1 MSQDQLRELFQFL
14 HDKNPQVRQISLE
27 NLLPHTLKDAPN
39 RAIFF
44 EGLQSHTGLQS
55 PKESMV
61 IRDLKLLCRDN
72 LAVAHDAF
80 RALVNLSDSPMV
92 HPYLLEQ
99 SFLTFLV
106 SYIHPQA
113 TLGDLAAMLLSNL
126 TASPRSSAALLDL
139 RIAVLL
145 TPSSAGSF
153 YPTQSR
159 TGSCAPPVPYPAGDE
174 INVPALSL
182 LVDAFVQ
189 GASIDP
195 SVPLDK
201 RPRKSQLHFLAS
213 VFANLTT
220 SLPGRMFFLTPRP
233 SDPLQGETAE
243 KIEYPLA
250 KLVVF
255 TEHKDSI
262 RRGGVSSLIKNC
274 AFYTQGHQAI
284 LTPES
289 DSVIVPPSDLR
300 APGIDALQYVLLPLA
315 GPEEFDLD
323 TQEQLPEALQ
333 FLPPTKQ
340 REANAAIRLTHVE
353 TLLLLCATRWGR
365 DCLRTRGVYE
375 VVRALHEQETND
387 AVSEHVERFVNL
399 IKRAEG
405 PETAQDLQV
414 EDVKDDDDDVRI
426 EEI

>member
-1 MSQDQLRELFQFL
+1 M
-14 HDKNPQVRQISLE
+14 
-27 NLLPHTLKDAPN
+27 
-39 RAIFF
+39 
-44 EGLQSHTGLQS
+44 
-55 PKESMV
+55 

-80 RALVNLSDSPMV
+80 RALINLSDSPMI
-92 HPYLLEQ
+92 HPFLLEQ

-106 SYIHPQA
+106 SYIVHPQA

-139 RIAVLL
+139 RIAVLP
-145 TPSSAGSF
+145 TPSSAGPF

-159 TGSCAPPVPYPAGDE
+159 AGSCVPPVPYPAGHE
-174 INVPALSL
+174 INVPALPL

-195 SVPLDK
+195 SAPLDE
-201 RPRKSQLHFLAS
+201 RPRKSELHFLAS

-220 SLPGRMFFLTPRP
+220 SLPGRIFFLTPRP
-233 SDPLQGETAE
+233 LDTLQGETAE
-243 KIEYPLA
+243 KLEYPLA

-255 TEHKDSI
+255 TEHRDPI
-262 RRGGVSSLIKNC
+262 RRGGISSLIKNC

-289 DSVIVPPSDLR
+289 ETAIVPPSDLL
-300 APGIDALQYVLLPLA
+300 APGIDTLQYILLPLA

-323 TQEQLPEALQ
+323 TQDQLPEALQ
-333 FLPPTKQ
+333 FLPPTKK
-340 REANAAIRLTHVE
+340 REANAASRLTHVE
-353 TLLLLCATRWGR
+353 TLLLLCTTRWGR
-365 DCLRTRGVYE
+365 DYLRTHGVYE

-387 AVSEHVERFVNL
+387 AVSEHAERLVNL

-405 PETAQDLQV
+405 PDTAQDLQV
-414 EDVKDDDDDVRI
+414 EEIEEEDDGDMRI

>member
-27 NLLPHTLKDAPN
+27 NLLSHTLKDAPN

-55 PKESMV
+55 PKESTL

-80 RALVNLSDSPMV
+80 RALINLSDSPMI

-126 TASPRSSAALLDL
+126 TASPRSSTALLDL
-139 RIAVLL
+139 RIAW
-145 TPSSAGSF
+145 SF

-159 TGSCAPPVPYPAGDE
+159 AGSCAPPVPYPTGHE

-195 SVPLDK
+195 SVPLDE
-201 RPRKSQLHFLAS
+201 RPRKSELNFLAS

-220 SLPGRMFFLTPRP
+220 SHPGRIFFLTPRP
-233 SDPLQGETAE
+233 SDPLQGEPAE

-255 TEHKDSI
+255 TEHKDPI
-262 RRGGVSSLIKNC
+262 RRGGISSLIKNC

-284 LTPES
+284 LTRES
-289 DSVIVPPSDLR
+289 DTVTVPPSDLR
-300 APGIDALQYVLLPLA
+300 APGIDALQYILLPLA

-333 FLPPTKQ
+333 FLPPTKK
-340 REANAAIRLTHVE
+340 REANAAIRLTHIE
-353 TLLLLCATRWGR
+353 TLLLLCTTRWGR
-365 DCLRTRGVYE
+365 EYLRTHGVYE

-387 AVSEHVERFVNL
+387 VVSEHVERFVNL

-405 PETAQDLQV
+405 PETAQDLRV
-414 EDVKDDDDDVRI
+414 EEIEEDDDDMRI

>member
-39 RAIFF
+39 RGIFF

-55 PKESMV
+55 PKESTV

-80 RALVNLSDSPMV
+80 RALINLSDSPMI

-106 SYIHPQA
+106 SYIVHPQA

-126 TASPRSSAALLDL
+126 TASPRSSTALLDL

-145 TPSSAGSF
+145 IPSSAGSF

-159 TGSCAPPVPYPAGDE
+159 AGSCAPPVPYPAGDE
-174 INVPALSL
+174 IYVPALSL

-195 SVPLDK
+195 SVPLDE

-220 SLPGRMFFLTPRP
+220 SLPGRVFFLTPRP

-243 KIEYPLA
+243 KVEYPLA

-262 RRGGVSSLIKNC
+262 RRGGISSLIKNC

-300 APGIDALQYVLLPLA
+300 APGIDALQYILLPLA
-315 GPEEFDLD
+315 GPEDSRRRCS
-323 TQEQLPEALQ
+323 

-365 DCLRTRGVYE
+365 DYLRTHGVYE

-399 IKRAEG
+399 IKRGEG

-414 EDVKDDDDDVRI
+414 DEIEEDNDDVRI

>member
-14 HDKNPQVRQISLE
+14 HDKNPQARQISLE
-27 NLLPHTLKDAPN
+27 NLLPHTPKDAPH

-44 EGLQSHTGLQS
+44 DGLQSHTGLQG
-55 PKESMV
+55 PKESTV

-80 RALVNLSDSPMV
+80 RALINLSDSPMI

-106 SYIHPQA
+106 SYIHPKA

-126 TASPRSSAALLDL
+126 TASPRSSTALLDL
-139 RIAVLL
+139 RIAVLP
-145 TPSSAGSF
+145 TSSSGGPF

-159 TGSCAPPVPYPAGDE
+159 AGSCAPPVPYPAGHE
-174 INVPALSL
+174 INVPALPL
-182 LVDAFVQ
+182 LIDAFVQ

-195 SVPLDK
+195 SVPLDE
-201 RPRKSQLHFLAS
+201 RPRKSELHFLAS

-220 SLPGRMFFLTPRP
+220 SHPGRIFFLTPQP
-233 SDPLQGETAE
+233 LDPLQRETAE
-243 KIEYPLA
+243 KVEYPLA

-262 RRGGVSSLIKNC
+262 RRGGISSLIKNC

-289 DSVIVPPSDLR
+289 DTVIVPPSDLR
-300 APGIDALQYVLLPLA
+300 APGIDALQYILLPLA

-333 FLPPTKQ
+333 FLPPTKK
-340 REANAAIRLTHVE
+340 REANAAFRLTHVE
-353 TLLLLCATRWGR
+353 TLLLLCTTRWGR
-365 DCLRTRGVYE
+365 DYMRTHGVYE

-387 AVSEHVERFVNL
+387 AVSEHVERLVNL

-405 PETAQDLQV
+405 PGTVQDLQV
-414 EDVKDDDDDVRI
+414 EEIKEDDDDVRI